1 MRTPH
6 CWLPAVSRLGTLTP
20 YMHLLLQYAKQ
31 YEENTDAAHNGV
43 SGFLRYIDWLL
54 DSGNDF
60 QQTSLTAGVE
70 NAVAVKTMHRSKGLE
85 YPFVFLGKL
94 ESPFSTEDSR
104 KNAVFSEKGL
114 VGFCIKNPEN
124 YTRAKTMPFA
134 VLEQENRNASRSEEL
149 RLLYVAMTRAK
160 QQLFLPLNLKKVRT
174 RTTDYLA
181 QYSTLILPDG
191 TLPPLTVQNAGS
203 MAHWVWMCLVLRHD
217 AVLAREINLP
227 PQCWNTPAWRL

>member
-1 MRTPH
+1 MQCSLKRDWSDSASRIRKITPVQRTM
-6 CWLPAVSRLGTLTP
+6 L
-20 YMHLLLQYAKQ
+20 
-31 YEENTDAAHNGV
+31 
-43 SGFLRYIDWLL
+43 
-54 DSGNDF
+54 
-60 QQTSLTAGVE
+60 
-70 NAVAVKTMHRSKGLE
+70 
-85 YPFVFLGKL
+85 
-94 ESPFSTEDSR
+94 
-104 KNAVFSEKGL
+104 
-114 VGFCIKNPEN
+114 
-124 YTRAKTMPFA
+124 FA

-227 PQCWNTPAWRL
+227 PQCWNVCKGGYTDVRRIL

>member
-1 MRTPH
+1 M
-6 CWLPAVSRLGTLTP
+6 
-20 YMHLLLQYAKQ
+20 QYAKQ

-217 AVLAREINLP
+217 ANPL
-227 PQCWNTPAWRL
+227 

>member
-1 MRTPH
+1 M
-6 CWLPAVSRLGTLTP
+6 
-20 YMHLLLQYAKQ
+20 
-31 YEENTDAAHNGV
+31 
-43 SGFLRYIDWLL
+43 
-54 DSGNDF
+54 
-60 QQTSLTAGVE
+60 
-70 NAVAVKTMHRSKGLE
+70 
-85 YPFVFLGKL
+85 
-94 ESPFSTEDSR
+94 
-104 KNAVFSEKGL
+104 FSEKGL

-191 TLPPLTVQNAGS
+191 TLGLDVPGA
-203 MAHWVWMCLVLRHD
+203 A
-217 AVLAREINLP
+217 A
-227 PQCWNTPAWRL
+227 